1 MLQLQLQNCQL
12 QLTLT
17 ESLWHLEHHW
27 RYFWRR
33 IWRHICGHTYM
44 EANEGAPIW
53 MHNVHNVHCTCSTI
67 GGSYCKGNESCPSAN
82 CKGNCCPHASWCHLQ
97 RECKCP
103 NADCK
108 CSFSGG
114 LDGGL
119 DDESCTVSRSLPS
132 SPIISTLF
140 TLSRLKSA
148 RLVQSGLSASTPNPW
163 HCNGPLSTLQFVT
176 QMYFCILYFLYSPS
190 LSEVSRVI

>member
-1 MLQLQLQNCQL
+1 MDA
-12 QLTLT
+12 
-17 ESLWHLEHHW
+17 H
-27 RYFWRR
+27 
-33 IWRHICGHTYM
+33 
-44 EANEGAPIW
+44 
-53 MHNVHNVHCTCSTI
+53 
-67 GGSYCKGNESCPSAN
+67 GGSYCKGNASCPSAN

-97 RECKCP
+97 GECKCP

-108 CSFSGG
+108 CSFS
-114 LDGGL
+114 GGL

-163 HCNGPLSTLQFVT
+163 HCNGPFSTLQFVT
-176 QMYFCILYFLYSPS
+176 QMYFCIFVFCIFCIRQACPKCLGSY
-190 LSEVSRVI
+190 EVFSYYPESY